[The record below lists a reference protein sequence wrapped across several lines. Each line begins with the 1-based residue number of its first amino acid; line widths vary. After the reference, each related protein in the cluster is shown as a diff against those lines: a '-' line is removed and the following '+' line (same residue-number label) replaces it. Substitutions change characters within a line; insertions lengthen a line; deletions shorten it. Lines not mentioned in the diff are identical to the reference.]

1 MQETTLHSAKKASQ
15 RAKITIIGGGD
26 PYCAYL
32 LQGMVE
38 RADQLKGCHVTLL
51 DSDDEQRI
59 RIYTQGKKLFQRAEI
74 ELTLEHT
81 SNEEDAISDAT
92 FVISAF
98 DVGGLQA
105 RLLDETLPLRHGMI
119 GHRSIG
125 PGGFFATLRATPAV
139 ASLAATMEKLAPKAF
154 LLNHAEPNNIITE
167 VITRANGIRVIGV
180 KNDLPS
186 SMPSIASMAGIDL
199 SANKRPYM
207 RTIGLNRAS
216 WTTAIWS
223 EGSDILPEIV
233 NWSREYMRQNSQ
245 MTAENYIQ
253 VMQTT
258 LIARYAALPSYHMP
272 YYYFPEIILEHI
284 RQKQQ
289 SLTEKQQTLYPTQD
303 KAQQGNTP
311 HVPSAKQ
318 RPIVN
323 DFTLDVLCAI
333 LHNTGEEFVL
343 NVPNRGAL
351 NFLEDERVVEIP
363 CRVDARGATPLIQ
376 NDGGLAL
383 DQRGLI
389 VQLAE
394 YAGAT
399 AQAAL
404 WGTSLDAIKA
414 LTANPL
420 VMSYSKAEA
429 LYHDLAT
436 AHTRYLPARLRP

>member
-1 MQETTLHSAKKASQ
+1 MQETTLHPTKKASQ

-51 DSDDEQRI
+51 DRDDEQRT
-59 RIYTQGKKLFQRAEI
+59 RIYTQGKKLFRRAESD
-74 ELTLEHT
+74 LTLEHT

-98 DVGGLQA
+98 DAGGLRA
-105 RLLDETLPLRHGMI
+105 RQLDETLPLRHGML
-119 GHRSIG
+119 GHRSVG
-125 PGGFFATLRATPAV
+125 PGGFFATLRATPEA
-139 ASLAATMEKLAPKAF
+139 AGLAATMEKLAPKAF

-167 VITRANGIRVIGV
+167 VITQANGIRVIGV
-180 KNDLPS
+180 KNDLPAS
-186 SMPSIASMAGIDL
+186 LPSIASMAGIDL
-199 SANKRPYM
+199 PTNKRPYM
-207 RTIGLNRAS
+207 RTIGLNQAS

-223 EGSDILPEIV
+223 EGSDILPDIV
-233 NWSREYMRQNSQ
+233 NWSREYMRQNPQ
-245 MTAENYIQ
+245 MTAENYIH

-272 YYYFPEIILEHI
+272 YYYFPEIILEHM

-289 SLTEKQQTLYPTQD
+289 SLPEQQRTQNIT
-303 KAQQGNTP
+303 QQGDE
-311 HVPSAKQ
+311 H

-343 NVPNRGAL
+343 NVPNRGVL
-351 NFLEDERVVEIP
+351 NFLDDERVVEIP

-376 NDGGLAL
+376 IDGGLAL

-404 WGTSLDAIKA
+404 WGTRLDAIKA

-429 LYHDLAT
+429 LYRDMAT
-436 AHTRYLPARLRP
+436 AHARYLPARLLLP